1 MTAAAEMNELE
12 NRLCEICD
20 TVRRDAG
27 SCTIKRSLICT
38 SVVGAGTHESAS
50 RKAMAALGRKRGD
63 QRSDLFRSKH
73 TGQVRSRHVFGIAS
87 KASEHAAI

>member
-38 SVVGAGTHESAS
+38 VVGAGTHESAS

-63 QRSDLFRSKH
+63 QRPDLFRSEH
-73 TGQVRSRHVFGIAS
+73 PGQVRSRRIRNR
-87 KASEHAAI
+87 E